1 MNPLTTYRDHAK
13 IRHEFLLDDSD
24 DNAKRYLESADA
36 MDELRIGLNR
46 LAAVAVSILGIAA
59 AAYNVKMS
67 YDGHGVSL
75 IETIFPALAV
85 ALVFAL
91 LRIGNELDAK
101 GTKEVV
107 ATTNRAKFNGDQR
120 RASTTDH

>member
-1 MNPLTTYRDHAK
+1 MNPFATFRDHAR
-13 IRHEFLLDDSD
+13 IRHEFLFDDSEE
-24 DNAKRYLESADA
+24 NAERYFESADA
-36 MDELRIGLNR
+36 VDRLRIGLNR
-46 LAAVAVSILGIAA
+46 FAAVVVGIIGVAV

-67 YDGHGVSL
+67 FDGNGVSI

-91 LRIGNELDAK
+91 VRIGNELGSK

-107 ATTNRAKFNGDQR
+107 ATTNRAKFIGDQR
-120 RASTTDH
+120 RASASDH